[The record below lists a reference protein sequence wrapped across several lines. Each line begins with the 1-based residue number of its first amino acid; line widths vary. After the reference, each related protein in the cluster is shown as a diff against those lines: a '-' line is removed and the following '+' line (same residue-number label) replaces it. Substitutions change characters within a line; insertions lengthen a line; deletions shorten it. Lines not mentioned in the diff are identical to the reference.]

1 MTRYIQGDEQSCSL
15 SLSRAGGFRVE
26 EENTSGII
34 WNIQIFSYSPRW
46 KFTTGKKFR
55 RNKCAQYWHSGI
67 VPRER
72 EKEAGERNES
82 CYLTHFAC
90 SWHKKKKEETRKEE
104 FRNPFETKNFNYN
117 ATSLGEGG
125 GVRGGRRVFSLKSW
139 ERRGGRGLMRPL
151 HKLPSVDVISRPV
164 ICDPQRDRARF
175 SSAPVFIFPLSLPP
189 PPHIFSWP
197 HPTLPPSPS
206 LSDRKSYEIYPPDRD
221 PCACP
226 ALLLLANLI

>member
-117 ATSLGEGG
+117 ATSLLGG
-125 GVRGGRRVFSLKSW
+125 GGGGGRRVFSLKSW

-175 SSAPVFIFPLSLPP
+175 SSAPVFIFHLSLPP
-189 PPHIFSWP
+189 PPIYFRGLIQPSP
-197 HPTLPPSPS
+197 PPPPSPIENPMKFIH
-206 LSDRKSYEIYPPDRD
+206 LT
-221 PCACP
+221 ATP
-226 ALLLLANLI
+226 ALARHLLLLANLI